1 MLWQS
6 SLPWETSLGKKRL
19 IGRVPFNPNAP
30 TNISISKLWEYKFS
44 WGNTYERV
52 KHLPHH
58 YSRLS
63 HQPLCFLTGN
73 MRGGVLLVD
82 SGMVTPAAPLKGMLF
97 LFTLVSVD
105 VVWRWR
111 KEPGPLPVQDQG
123 LWPSRASVG
132 RLVMSGCM
140 WWGSGTVPAPWGK
153 CGAG

>member
-1 MLWQS
+1 MTVILA
-6 SLPWETSLGKKRL
+6 LGNILGKKSL
-19 IGRVPFNPNAP
+19 IGRVPFNPNSP
-30 TNISISKLWEYKFS
+30 TNISILKLWEYKFS
-44 WGNTYERV
+44 WGNMCEWG

-63 HQPLCFLTGN
+63 YRPLCFVTATV
-73 MRGGVLLVD
+73 RGGVLMMD

-97 LFTLVSVD
+97 LFTLESVD

-123 LWPSRASVG
+123 LRPCRASVG

-140 WWGSGTVPAPWGK
+140 WWGSGTVPTPWGK